1 MRLEADRLQLMQGR
15 PGRLI
20 CLLRHCFVR
29 SSSAQERPCSD
40 QGRCPGRQ
48 TQDGQNP
55 EDLDACEEQTRP
67 VRLTFKPQQERVAR
81 SQETEDHQKNSEDSQ
96 HHTYQARDASL
107 AEYVSPSARSAGSRS
122 I

>member
-1 MRLEADRLQLMQGR
+1 MAKDSGQEKTEPATPRRKQEAR
-15 PGRLI
+15 
-20 CLLRHCFVR
+20 
-29 SSSAQERPCSD
+29 
-40 QGRCPGRQ
+40 
-48 TQDGQNP
+48 
-55 EDLDACEEQTRP
+55 EEG
-67 VRLTFKPQQERVAR
+67 KVAR